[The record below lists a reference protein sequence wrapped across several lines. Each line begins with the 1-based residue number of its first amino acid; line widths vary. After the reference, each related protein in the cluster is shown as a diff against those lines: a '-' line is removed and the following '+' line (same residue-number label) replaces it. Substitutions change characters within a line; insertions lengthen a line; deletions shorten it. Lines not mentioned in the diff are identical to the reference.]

1 MCGGEYL
8 RKEIRQTSSSL
19 VAQIAV
25 RVSCVTVSM
34 LESFSKPDVIGLVS
48 APNFARKPALDSG
61 NRVEL
66 YLLFTGRPSLL
77 HFSCKWIRQ
86 NPIWPP
92 SS

>member
-1 MCGGEYL
+1 MCGGVYL

-25 RVSCVTVSM
+25 PVSCDTVSM
-34 LESFSKPDVIGLVS
+34 LESFSKPDMLGLVS
-48 APNFARKPALDSG
+48 VPNCARKPALDSG

-66 YLLFTGRPSLL
+66 YLFTGRPPLL